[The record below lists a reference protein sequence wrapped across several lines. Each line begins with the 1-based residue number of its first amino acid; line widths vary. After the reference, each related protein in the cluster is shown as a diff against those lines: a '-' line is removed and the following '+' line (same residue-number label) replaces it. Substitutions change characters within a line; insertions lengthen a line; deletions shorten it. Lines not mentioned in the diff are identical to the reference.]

1 VERRLQAI
9 WWDGS
14 VIGHLIQRGTIYF
27 VYDETWIRRGHD
39 LSPLSLP
46 FTTIAFNGSKG
57 IDGVSGLIA
66 DCLPDSWGR
75 KVARQE
81 FAKNKWGEPTSMS
94 LLAWRGKRGVGALH
108 FMPPLQESFSALE
121 NISAAALARGAAE
134 IQRGEPSKVLE
145 QLAKGGTAGGA
156 FPKCL
161 VLAYADGTLRVGA
174 PDGVGQ
180 PSLLKIDLSEDGNK
194 AAAEH
199 AYALMARAAGI
210 RSVQTQLIKEKGPSK
225 RRPQMV

>member
-1 VERRLQAI
+1 MEKRLKAQ

-14 VIGHLIQRGTIYF
+14 VVGHLIHRGTIYF
-27 VYDETWIRRGHD
+27 VYDESWIRRGHD

-57 IDGVSGLIA
+57 IDGVPGLIA

-81 FAKNKWGEPTSMS
+81 FAKNKWGEPNSMT
-94 LLAWRGKRGVGALH
+94 LLAWRGMRGLGALH
-108 FMPPLQESFSALE
+108 FVPSLQEGSGVDQMES
-121 NISAAALARGAAE
+121 ISAAVLARGAAE
-134 IQRGEPSKVLE
+134 IQRGEPTKVLE

-156 FPKCL
+156 LPKSL

-180 PSLLKIDLSEDGNK
+180 PSLLKIDLSEDGN
-194 AAAEH
+194 
-199 AYALMARAAGI
+199 
-210 RSVQTQLIKEKGPSK
+210 
-225 RRPQMV
+225 